1 MAQYYKRNADYS
13 ERNNDVFEV
22 VMLADKDGNV
32 GNLNGIAANLNL
44 AAGVLTGYTFEHV
57 NGAVP
62 AMAQNGTGT
71 LWDVNSTIYPWAT
84 MNLGGTLTITCS
96 NGAIGHSII
105 IDGLDNNYDHQ
116 QEVVALTALTVTTT
130 KSWKRIHSA
139 IYSNGITANA
149 NDITIARNGTTVAKI
164 LAGRGKTHMAITSIP
179 RGHTGFVT
187 KGTASCAASSD
198 ATVDMYIKYDGQ
210 TAYFSG
216 HSFEISGGGQYTY
229 DFTVPMML
237 PEYSDVDVRATVR
250 SNNSRITAA
259 FDIIIVEN
267 SVLGI

>member
-1 MAQYYKRNADYS
+1 MAQYNKPRAKYS
-13 ERNNDVFEV
+13 DRNNDVFEV
-22 VMLADKDGNV
+22 VMLADKDGNL

-44 AAGVLTGYTFEHV
+44 ASGVLTGYTFEHV

-62 AMAQNGTGT
+62 AMAQNSTGT

-84 MNLGGTLTITCS
+84 MNLGGTLNITCA
-96 NGAIGHSII
+96 NGAIGHNII

-116 QEVVALTALTVTTT
+116 QEIVALTATTVTTT

-149 NDITIARNGTTVAKI
+149 ADITITRNGTTVAKI

-187 KGTASCAASSD
+187 KGTCSCAASAD
-198 ATVDMYIKYDGQ
+198 ATVDMFIKYDGQ
-210 TAYFSG
+210 TSYFSG
-216 HSFEISGGGQYTY
+216 HSFEISGGGQYIY
-229 DFTVPMML
+229 DFSVPLML

-267 SVLGI
+267 SVLGV

>member
-1 MAQYYKRNADYS
+1 MAQFNKPRHAYS
-13 ERNNDVFEV
+13 DRNNDVFEV
-22 VMLADKDGNV
+22 VMMADKDGNILNL
-32 GNLNGIAANLNL
+32 GNIAANINIASGKLD
-44 AAGVLTGYTFEHV
+44 GYEFEHI

-62 AMAQNGTGT
+62 AMAQNATGT

-84 MNLGGTLTITCS
+84 MNLGGTLTVTC
-96 NGAIGHSII
+96 NANAVGHSVI
-105 IDGLDNNYDHQ
+105 IDGLDNNFDHQ
-116 QEVVALTALTVTTT
+116 QEVLTLTATTVTTI
-130 KSWKRIHSA
+130 KSWKRIHSV
-139 IYSNGITANA
+139 IYSDGITANA

-179 RGHTGFVT
+179 RGYTGFIT
-187 KGTASCAASSD
+187 KGTCSCASSAD
-198 ATVDMYIKYDGQ
+198 ATVDMYVKYDGQ

-259 FDIIIVEN
+259 FDLIIVRN
-267 SVLGI
+267 DLL

>member
-1 MAQYYKRNADYS
+1 MAQYYKRESGYS
-13 ERNNDVFEV
+13 ARNNDVFEV

-44 AAGVLTGYTFEHV
+44 AAGVLDGYTFEHV

-62 AMAQNGTGT
+62 AMAQNSTGT
-71 LWDVNSTIYPWAT
+71 LWDVNSTIYPWAI
-84 MNLGGTLTITCS
+84 MNLGGHLTITCT
-96 NGAIGHSII
+96 NGEVGHAVIL
-105 IDGLDNNYDHQ
+105 DGLDDNYDHQ
-116 QEVVALTALTVTTT
+116 TEVVPLTALTVTTA
-130 KSWKRIHSA
+130 SHWKRIHSA

-149 NDITIARNGTTVAKI
+149 NGITIARNGTTVAKI
-164 LAGRGKTHMAITSIP
+164 LAGRGKSHMAITSIP

-198 ATVDMYIKYDGQ
+198 ATVDMFIKYDGQ

-267 SVLGI
+267 SFLGL

>member
-1 MAQYYKRNADYS
+1 MAQYNKPRAKYS
-13 ERNNDVFEV
+13 DRNNDVFEV
-22 VMLADKDGNV
+22 VMIADKDGNV

-44 AAGVLTGYTFEHV
+44 AVGVLSGYTYEHV

-62 AMAQNGTGT
+62 AMAQNATGT

-84 MNLGGTLTITCS
+84 MNLGGVLTVACS
-96 NGAIGHSII
+96 NGEIGHAVI
-105 IDGLDNNYDHQ
+105 IDGLDDNYDHQ
-116 QEVVALTALTVTTT
+116 QEVLMLTATSVTTVKT
-130 KSWKRIHSA
+130 WKRIHSA

-149 NDITIARNGTTVAKI
+149 NAITFNRNGTVVAKI
-164 LAGRGKTHMAITSIP
+164 LANRGKTHMAITSIP

-198 ATVDMYIKYDGQ
+198 ATVDMYVKFDGQ
-210 TAYFSG
+210 TSYFSG

-229 DFTVPMML
+229 DFTVPLML
-237 PEYSDVDVRATVR
+237 PEYSDIDVRATVR

-259 FDIIIVEN
+259 FDIILVEN
-267 SVLGI
+267 SILGL